1 MFFNNKEYMIDTN
14 EDNDI
19 IQINDDYQELNEES
33 IYIKDNL
40 NSDQKNSKF
49 FSGSS
54 NSIQLNN
61 YIKNSNI
68 EINEDI
74 DPNFI
79 DRDLKKEEKRRLKEI
94 QEFEKRAYPQNNI
107 IDFDEI
113 NNKDD
118 DIEVDEEGIYINNFN
133 YLLQTKKNSFSNKI
147 NYKNKII
154 KNNINK
160 YNKSEDFES
169 KISHLR
175 NNNSYEKDDIY
186 SNNNINKEKERELNI
201 LQNKIY
207 DKYADNNK
215 EINNFKKKKEEDINI
230 NSDINSNYNMDF
242 YDTNR
247 NISKENNSKISSD
260 LFDNLLTNKTFKKFL
275 KNKMKYY
282 MNDKEIPKEFI
293 KNLKLY
299 ENSNNNLHDIIKDK
313 LKIRNQS
320 NKNDKSSKNSTSNFR
335 TIDYSNFYNEG
346 NSESINSKELFR
358 NNKLNDKKI
367 YNKSM
372 KNFYLKNNNIYESN
386 NNLHNNYIYNY
397 DKVFIENK
405 INKEKIK
412 DLKKEL
418 DSKKNE
424 MNEKINK
431 INVLENM
438 NDNLK
443 NEMNL
448 LQRNFEYE
456 ILNNKEAKK
465 NYDIIKSNYTDMKN
479 QYDLLNI
486 KYITLSDENFNY
498 RRDKDLYEKQ
508 IKSKNEIIENL
519 LENNSNFKKHNIN
532 NKLNKINNDT
542 KTSNIIISDYIKNN
556 DIKNENI
563 NIENNKKKKKENEIG
578 NENENKN
585 INSNKFDK
593 LAYPDLQCKRDEL
606 IKERKDTY
614 NIYSKI
620 PLKSTSREQINKRN
634 VLEKRIEE
642 INYDLMMVKLK
653 LKNFKNNK

>member
-133 YLLQTKKNSFSNKI
+133 YLLQTKKNRISNKI

-215 EINNFKKKKEEDINI
+215 EINNFKKKK
-230 NSDINSNYNMDF
+230 
-242 YDTNR
+242 
-247 NISKENNSKISSD
+247 K
-260 LFDNLLTNKTFKKFL
+260 
-275 KNKMKYY
+275 
-282 MNDKEIPKEFI
+282 
-293 KNLKLY
+293 
-299 ENSNNNLHDIIKDK
+299 
-313 LKIRNQS
+313 
-320 NKNDKSSKNSTSNFR
+320 
-335 TIDYSNFYNEG
+335 
-346 NSESINSKELFR
+346 
-358 NNKLNDKKI
+358 
-367 YNKSM
+367 
-372 KNFYLKNNNIYESN
+372 
-386 NNLHNNYIYNY
+386 
-397 DKVFIENK
+397 
-405 INKEKIK
+405 
-412 DLKKEL
+412 
-418 DSKKNE
+418 
-424 MNEKINK
+424 
-431 INVLENM
+431 
-438 NDNLK
+438 
-443 NEMNL
+443 
-448 LQRNFEYE
+448 
-456 ILNNKEAKK
+456 
-465 NYDIIKSNYTDMKN
+465 
-479 QYDLLNI
+479 
-486 KYITLSDENFNY
+486 
-498 RRDKDLYEKQ
+498 
-508 IKSKNEIIENL
+508 
-519 LENNSNFKKHNIN
+519 
-532 NKLNKINNDT
+532 
-542 KTSNIIISDYIKNN
+542 
-556 DIKNENI
+556 
-563 NIENNKKKKKENEIG
+563 
-578 NENENKN
+578 
-585 INSNKFDK
+585 
-593 LAYPDLQCKRDEL
+593 
-606 IKERKDTY
+606 
-614 NIYSKI
+614 
-620 PLKSTSREQINKRN
+620 
-634 VLEKRIEE
+634 KRI
-642 INYDLMMVKLK
+642 
-653 LKNFKNNK
+653 